1 LLIRKKVVDQAKT
14 FRIREKGADQVKGPD
29 PGEKVLDMANKYR
42 IQQTSFGSAKTSSG
56 YDRRGPDPV
65 KNFRIQQKD
74 LNPANS

>member
-1 LLIRKKVVDQAKT
+1 LWIRQKRFGSGKKV
-14 FRIREKGADQVKGPD
+14 ADQVKGPE

-56 YDRRGPDPV
+56 YDRRGPDLV